1 MRAEPPAPAPP
12 GFYAPD
18 PYAGWWL
25 WVGVGAFV
33 LIVAWYAWVWWATR
47 ERPAEGAPRPVED
60 RAARLRDEYARQI
73 DAVAGQAAAG
83 QISAREAHQRLSVL
97 VRHFVQELSGI
108 RAPTMTLSE
117 LSASG
122 PRLTPVSEVV
132 EALYPGEFAPED
144 SDTVAGAAEVAREVV
159 RRWT

>member
-1 MRAEPPAPAPP
+1 MPAESPPP

-18 PYAGWWL
+18 PYAVWWPWVGAAVLAGIVGWYL
-25 WVGVGAFV
+25 WV
-33 LIVAWYAWVWWATR
+33 WQATR
-47 ERPAEGAPRPVED
+47 VRPPKAVHAAGDD
-60 RAARLRDEYARQI
+60 RDTRLREEYTRQI
-73 DAVAGQAAAG
+73 DLVAARAAAG
-83 QISAREAHQRLSVL
+83 RLTSRDAHQRISVL

-132 EALYPGEFAPED
+132 EVLYPGEFAPED
-144 SDTVAGAAEVAREVV
+144 SDTVQGAAAVAREVV

>member
-1 MRAEPPAPAPP
+1 MRAEPPPP

-18 PYAGWWL
+18 PYAAWWL
-25 WVGVGAFV
+25 WVGAAAFV
-33 LIVAWYAWVWWATR
+33 LIMAWYAWVWRSTR
-47 ERPAEGAPRPVED
+47 ERPVRLAPRRADD
-60 RAARLRDEYARQI
+60 RAALLRDEYAREI
-73 DAVAGQAAAG
+73 DAVAVQAASG
-83 QISAREAHQRLSVL
+83 QISAREAHQRLSIL

-132 EALYPGEFAPED
+132 EVLYPGEFAPED

>member
-1 MRAEPPAPAPP
+1 MPAEPPPP

-18 PYAGWWL
+18 PYAAWWP
-25 WVGVGAFV
+25 WVGVAALVG
-33 LIVAWYAWVWWATR
+33 IVGWYLWVWQATR
-47 ERPAEGAPRPVED
+47 ERPPKVLARPAED
-60 RAARLRDEYARQI
+60 RAARLRDEYTRQI
-73 DAVAGQAAAG
+73 DVVAQRAAAG
-83 QISAREAHQRLSVL
+83 HITPRDAHQRLSVL

-117 LSASG
+117 LTASG

-132 EALYPGEFAPED
+132 EVLYPGEFAPED
-144 SDTVAGAAEVAREVV
+144 SDTVPGAAAIAREVV